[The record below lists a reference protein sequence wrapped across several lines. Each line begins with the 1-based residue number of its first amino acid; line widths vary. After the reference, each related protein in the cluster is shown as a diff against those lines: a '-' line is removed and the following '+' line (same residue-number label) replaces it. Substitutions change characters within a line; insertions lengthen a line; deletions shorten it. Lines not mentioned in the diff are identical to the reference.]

1 MIVSLSVAKLHKI
14 VTQTDKMKLTV
25 SVLAKVMK
33 NEGIMESSC
42 HAWLYGTKCV
52 ITLVPTCI
60 LFAILLQHSTSSQVW
75 GIKAK
80 ASLAEM
86 KALSI

>member
-14 VTQTDKMKLTV
+14 LTQIDKMEL

-33 NEGIMESSC
+33 NQVIMESSC

-52 ITLVPTCI
+52 LTLVPTCI
-60 LFAILLQHSTSSQVW
+60 LFAILLQHS
-75 GIKAK
+75 
-80 ASLAEM
+80 
-86 KALSI
+86 